1 MFPKPKSKSKVYILN
16 LWCLLADFKNFK
28 GLQFAYQHH
37 PFSILFSNLATYGK
51 RNKFLLLF
59 LPSVD
64 IWLVCSHIKSTLDL
78 NIYLFAKTW
87 ATDACEQG
95 NEVKLYEVT
104 GQV

>member
-1 MFPKPKSKSKVYILN
+1 MFPKPKSKSKSVYIKLMMLAGRFFN
-16 LWCLLADFKNFK
+16 LV
-28 GLQFAYQHH
+28 QQ
-37 PFSILFSNLATYGK
+37 LATYGK

-87 ATDACEQG
+87 ATDACQQG
-95 NEVKLYEVT
+95 HEVKLYEVT